1 MTPSPEHLEVA
12 TAAQQ
17 TSAVGTRKHHA
28 RWLPILALLALVC
41 AVNVALMPGGFV
53 GGDAISW
60 HEEARSLVRDGHLAV
75 DPELAR
81 HVGEP
86 GEVFVFNDVD
96 GQWYSKHGIA
106 NSWMAVPEVL
116 AEKLATGRIPSPGQV
131 PNLLVVNLYNV
142 ALSLALCAVLYALS
156 ARYSRHVASRVV
168 FTLACLYATYLWYYQ
183 RAQMS
188 EIYQTLFFCGAFA
201 LLAAFL
207 RDLREHEGRAS
218 GRGRA
223 ALVGAWALVGALV
236 LCRLLFALAIPIVAV
251 AAACVIAALP
261 RERRRSIAFSLA
273 PWILVPPAL
282 ILAALAWVD
291 LVKFGSMW
299 LTGYHQWKPREHG
312 LTGRIS
318 EGVMGFVFDRRF
330 SILLHFPVLVLAI
343 AGFRAFFAR
352 HLSVAIAMLSSL
364 VLFLSATAMIPTWR
378 GEWTYGPRYMLF
390 ILPVL
395 SLPALCCFD
404 DIVER
409 WGSLR
414 SSLLA
419 AAAAV
424 LLGWSML
431 VQARVIRCEFFL
443 YYFVRE
449 AIPAPLDGE
458 LAEYFHGH
466 SLGTIYGDLLAHRAD
481 PENLPFFPAIR
492 KATSAARAEAYLQYL
507 VKLLSGNNFYW
518 CTRASEPVERSS
530 R

>member
-1 MTPSPEHLEVA
+1 MPAIPEQFD
-12 TAAQQ
+12 AAAHARQV
-17 TSAVGTRKHHA
+17 SAVGTRAYRA
-28 RWLPILALLALVC
+28 RRLPILALLAFVC
-41 AVNVALMPGGFV
+41 ALNVALMPAGFV

-86 GEVFVFNDVD
+86 GEFFVLNDVD

-106 NSWMAVPEVL
+106 NAWMAVPAVL
-116 AEKLATGRIPSPGQV
+116 AEKLATGRIPSPGQL

-156 ARYSRHVASRVV
+156 ARYSRHVVTRVV

-201 LLAAFL
+201 LLMAFL
-207 RDLREHEGRAS
+207 CDLREHDGRAS

-223 ALVGAWALVGALV
+223 ALLGAWVLVGVLV
-236 LCRLLFALAIPIVAV
+236 LCRLLFALAIPIVAI
-251 AAACVIAALP
+251 AAACGIAALP
-261 RERRRSIAFSLA
+261 RARRRSAASALA
-273 PWILVPPAL
+273 PWILVPPAA
-282 ILAALAWVD
+282 ILALLAWVD
-291 LVKFGSMW
+291 HVKFGSMW
-299 LTGYHQWKPREHG
+299 LTGYHQWKPREHV

-318 EGVMGFVFDRRF
+318 EGVWGFLFDPRF
-330 SILLHFPVLVLAI
+330 SILLHFPVLVLATL
-343 AGFRAFFAR
+343 GFRAFFAR
-352 HLSVAIAMLSSL
+352 HRSDAIVMLSAF
-364 VLFLSATAMIPTWR
+364 VLFLSVTAMIPTWR

-390 ILPVL
+390 VLPVL

-404 DIVER
+404 DMLER

-431 VQARVIRCEFFL
+431 VQARVIRCDFFL

-466 SLGTIYGDLLAHRAD
+466 PLWTIYGDLLAHRAD

-492 KATSAARAEAYLQYL
+492 KATSAARAEAYRQYL
-507 VKLLSGNNFYW
+507 VKLLAGNNFYW
-518 CTRASEPVERSS
+518 CARSSEPGERSS